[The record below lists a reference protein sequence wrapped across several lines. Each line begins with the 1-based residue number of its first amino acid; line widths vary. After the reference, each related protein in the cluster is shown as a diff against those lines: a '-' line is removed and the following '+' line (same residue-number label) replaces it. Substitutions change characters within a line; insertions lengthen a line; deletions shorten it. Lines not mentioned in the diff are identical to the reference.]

1 MAKTKRKVC
10 RSKSTGKIVSCKRQR
25 AGKKAARKRGTS
37 GGVGKGPCKKWAKK
51 KGNKKRRCL
60 KRGK

>member
-37 GGVGKGPCKKWAKK
+37 GVAGKGPCKKWAKK